1 MSRDDSPTVGTGRR
15 GRNGPIRGRF
25 RGRRSLAPAVLAEHG
40 IPDFTP
46 WVRSAYADRNGKIVG
61 PTNRLRSAERA
72 LQLPFVALNQRN
84 AIRVLALD
92 CYHPDDFR
100 HAIWARKLPQPGIEV
115 WRDGGGLLAL
125 WPLARRVPGCSAA
138 RPNTSPAPPARTRAS
153 TRMARSGTPPRLMAA
168 GA

>member
-72 LQLPFVALNQRN
+72 LQDAVVKNVIAE
-84 AIRVLALD
+84 LD
-92 CYHPDDFR
+92 AKSDS
-100 HAIWARKLPQPGIEV
+100 QGQ
-115 WRDGGGLLAL
+115 
-125 WPLARRVPGCSAA
+125 
-138 RPNTSPAPPARTRAS
+138 
-153 TRMARSGTPPRLMAA
+153 
-168 GA
+168 